1 MLCILTVFDDDLM
14 LISWGSVCRGA
25 EDRLPREEGGRA
37 QRQAERPPGRVF
49 QVAEAVLC
57 ADRAQRHAVLLQ
69 VC

>member
-1 MLCILTVFDDDLM
+1 MG
-14 LISWGSVCRGA
+14 ISWESVCRGA

-57 ADRAQRHAVLLQ
+57 ANRAQRHAVLL
-69 VC
+69 